1 MGNEKK
7 KIGYYKI
14 RSDMEYTIV
23 HDSGANEVKVIERIR
38 EIVNAMT
45 KEGWKPQ
52 GGISITRLGLVLIDF
67 AQAMIRD

>member
-14 RSDMEYTIV
+14 SSDMEYTIV